1 MKPNFALSLSIDGI
15 SLLHRAA
22 GGWRS
27 VGDVS
32 IDAPDMPAELA
43 VLRKTAAALEPGGV
57 RTKLLIPNDQIKF
70 MTLETPGLSDAAR
83 MAEARRALEGATPYD
98 VDDLAF
104 DISSDGAQT
113 HVAAVALETLAEAEA
128 FATEH
133 RFYPV
138 SFVAKPDS
146 HVFKGEPFFG
156 PTDVASS
163 LLERDEAIEP
173 DDEAVVVLGPYLPPV
188 EEPEAEAALT
198 DLFQAAPA
206 KKAGPDAETPQDK
219 TTTPRGDDATS
230 FVRGREEIIAAKPAI
245 PPAPAVD
252 RATPAAAVPSETKLK
267 PAKNDAPGAPEDMKA
282 KVQKAISAA
291 AAATSAKP
299 AAAKAAPKAPLKAAP
314 VPAAPVPAAAA
325 PVPAAAAPAPVPTA
339 FASRRS
345 ATPPAVGAAKR
356 DDTKNAAPSLS
367 APSGKATTTAKGATP
382 VAPVPDS
389 RSLGAVPV
397 EKPKT
402 KARKWGFLSKG
413 KPRKTPPPPAA
424 SSYRPGV
431 AAKDTSVTL
440 PKTTSEAERMTVF
453 GARKPNNVGGKPR
466 FLGLLLT
473 AALLV
478 FLAGVAAWAS
488 VFLDD
493 GLSLSRWF
501 TSRDTT
507 AIASAP
513 VEMPDPVSVPSP
525 APAPVE
531 TSVAL
536 PDSVATPEP
545 PAPQPAEERVASLD
559 PGLTDEDSAVLDAL
573 RVPELAQPRTLTQQE
588 IESKYAT
595 SGIWVMAPETPI
607 APAMVPI
614 DDLYMTSIDPVS
626 TANDAVALPTFASFG
641 QDTLEFAPA
650 SPAPPGT
657 TFTLDDNG
665 MVVPTPDGSLNADG
679 IKVIA
684 GRPPAEPPKTLTR
697 SSAETPEAAPE
708 VPETQPALLQ
718 IRPVVRPGNLV
729 ESNERSTLGGMTR
742 TELAGLRPSL
752 RPASLQQKAATAAV
766 PQAVAPE
773 VQAASAA
780 AGASLAAIVTVAP
793 KPVGPVLNNA
803 TPNAVPASVRPD
815 TRPRNFARIVKRAER
830 VERAAPEPTQVAST
844 AAVAPRTVAPSLPSK
859 ASVATQATVKNAIK
873 LRDINLIGVYGK
885 PSSRRALIRLS
896 NGRYQK
902 VAVGDR
908 LDGGRVS
915 AIGENE
921 LRYTRRGRDVV
932 LKMPRS

>member
-15 SLLHRAA
+15 SLLHRTA

-27 VGDVS
+27 IGDVS
-32 IDAPDMPAELA
+32 IDAPDMSAELA

-83 MAEARRALEGATPYD
+83 MSEARRALEGATPYD

-138 SFVAKPDS
+138 SFVARPDS

-173 DDEAVVVLGPYLPPV
+173 DDDAVVVLGPYVPPV
-188 EEPEAEAALT
+188 KEPQADEALS
-198 DLFQAAPA
+198 DLFQTAPA
-206 KKAGPDAETPQDK
+206 KDGPDAETPQDK
-219 TTTPRGDDATS
+219 TATPRGDDATS
-230 FVRGREEIIAAKPAI
+230 FVRGREDIIAAKPAI
-245 PPAPAVD
+245 PPAPALPED
-252 RATPAAAVPSETKLK
+252 MAAAVATE
-267 PAKNDAPGAPEDMKA
+267 PAKQAQPEVKSEPAQNDAPEDLKA
-282 KVQKAISAA
+282 RVRKAISAA
-291 AAATSAKP
+291 AAATG
-299 AAAKAAPKAPLKAAP
+299 AAPAGVKAPPKA
-314 VPAAPVPAAAA
+314 AAAA
-325 PVPAAAAPAPVPTA
+325 PVPAPTAFSSRRSSAAAPPVGTA
-339 FASRRS
+339 KRAD
-345 ATPPAVGAAKR
+345 AAAKG
-356 DDTKNAAPSLS
+356 S
-367 APSGKATTTAKGATP
+367 TP
-382 VAPVPDS
+382 DAPVPDS
-389 RSLGAVPV
+389 RSLSAVPA
-397 EKPKT
+397 EKPKA
-402 KARKWGFLSKG
+402 KIRKWGFLSKG

-424 SSYRPGV
+424 ASYGAGV
-431 AAKDTSVTL
+431 AVKDTSITL
-440 PKTTSEAERMTVF
+440 PKTTSEAERMTIF
-453 GARKPNNVGGKPR
+453 GARKSNNVGGKPR
-466 FLGLLLT
+466 FLGLALT

-513 VEMPDPVSVPSP
+513 VEPRDP
-525 APAPVE
+525 APNTVPARAE

-536 PDSVATPEP
+536 PDTVTTPQP
-545 PAPQPAEERVASLD
+545 PTPQPAEERVAALD
-559 PGLTDEDSAVLDAL
+559 PSLTDEDSAVLDAL

-588 IESKYAT
+588 IEAKYAT

-626 TANDAVALPTFASFG
+626 SANDAVALPRLASFG
-641 QDTLEFAPA
+641 GDTVEFSPA

-657 TFTLDDNG
+657 SFTLDDKG
-665 MVVPTPDGSLNADG
+665 LVVPTPDGALNADG

-697 SSAETPEAAPE
+697 SSTQTPEAAPE
-708 VPETQPALLQ
+708 VPETQPGLLEF
-718 IRPVVRPGNLV
+718 RPVVRPGDLV
-729 ESNERSTLGGMTR
+729 ESNERSTLGGLTR
-742 TELAGLRPSL
+742 TELASLRPSL
-752 RPASLQQKAATAAV
+752 RPASVQQTAATSAV

-793 KPVGPVLNNA
+793 KPAGPVLNNA
-803 TPNAVPASVRPD
+803 TPYAVQASVRPD

-830 VERAAPEPTQVAST
+830 ATPEPTQVAST